1 MVCLGRRDRVYRSVK
16 GVSDKGNAM
25 ANEKQGGSVVFNAD
39 NVAATLDG
47 KGMLTVLID
56 TNKRLRPSREG
67 KSMIIATTGG
77 NRPIGLADG
86 STFRLG
92 ITAYAPQPK
101 AAVEQATV

>member
-1 MVCLGRRDRVYRSVK
+1 VVADK
-16 GVSDKGNAM
+16 VST
-25 ANEKQGGSVVFNAD
+25 VVFNAD

-92 ITAYAPQPK
+92 ITAYAPQSK
-101 AAVEQATV
+101 AAVEQVTV